1 MLDRPLAGDVAM
13 RRLFTV
19 FLSLA
24 LIIPGGASALEY
36 PTRSVRIIVTLAPG
50 GTADILAR
58 LLGDKLS
65 TLWRQPVIV
74 ENRPGASG
82 MIGAEAVAKAEPD
95 GYTLLMGYN
104 AEIAI
109 NRSLFKSVPYDSL
122 KAFTPVTIVG
132 TTPMILV
139 VNPSIPANSLGEL
152 IELARSG
159 RARLS
164 YGSAGNGSTPH
175 LGAELLKTGARI
187 DITHV
192 PFKSAALAVPQVIGN
207 HVSMVFSGM
216 PLAMPHVRAGT
227 LRALAV
233 SSTTR
238 SPAAPDVPTVAESG
252 FPDFDITNWFG
263 IFVPAGTPMAVVDKL
278 YADIALSVT
287 AEDVVARLRREGGDV
302 KPITPREF
310 ARFIEAEI
318 TKYQNIIKAA
328 GVTAD

>member
-1 MLDRPLAGDVAM
+1 M
-13 RRLFTV
+13 RFVPCVL
-19 FLSLA
+19 LGIALA
-24 LIIPGGASALEY
+24 LSSATNAQDY
-36 PTRSVRIIVTLAPG
+36 PNKPVRIIVTLAPG

-58 LLGDKLS
+58 LLGEKLAA
-65 TLWRQPVIV
+65 LWGQSVIV
-74 ENRPGASG
+74 DNRPGASG

-109 NRSLFKSVPYDSL
+109 NRSMFKNMPYDSL

-139 VNPSIPANSLGEL
+139 VNPSVPAGSLGEL
-152 IELARSG
+152 IALARSG
-159 RARLS
+159 QAKLS

-175 LGAELLKTGARI
+175 LGAELLKNGAKV

-192 PFKSAALAVPQVIGN
+192 PFKSAALAIPQVIGN

-216 PLAMPHVRAGT
+216 PLAMPHVRAGS

-252 FPDFDITNWFG
+252 FPGFDITNWFG
-263 IFVPAGTPMAVVDKL
+263 IFVPAGTPPAIVDKL
-278 YADIALSVT
+278 YTDIKKSVT
-287 AEDVVARLRREGGDV
+287 AEDVVARLHREGGDV
-302 KPITPREF
+302 NPMPPKEF
-310 ARFIEAEI
+310 ARFIESEV
-318 TKYQNIIKAA
+318 TKYQKIIKEA
-328 GVTAD
+328 GISAD

>member
-1 MLDRPLAGDVAM
+1 M
-13 RRLFTV
+13 RHVQSLLFAA
-19 FLSLA
+19 FLSFA
-24 LIIPGGASALEY
+24 SIGGFAQEY
-36 PTRSVRIIVTLAPG
+36 PSKPIHIIVTLAPG

-58 LLGDKLS
+58 LLAEKLS
-65 TLWRQPVIV
+65 AMWNQPVIV

-104 AEIAI
+104 AEIVI
-109 NRSLFKSVPYDSL
+109 NRSLFKTMPYDSL

-139 VNPSIPANSLGEL
+139 VNPSVPAKTLGEL
-152 IELARSG
+152 IELAKSKRVP
-159 RARLS
+159 LS

-175 LGAELLKTGARI
+175 LGAELLKTGAKI
-187 DITHV
+187 DITHI
-192 PFKSAALAVPQVIGN
+192 PFKSAALAIPHVIGN

-216 PLAMPHVRAGT
+216 PLAMPHVRSGA

-252 FPDFDITNWFG
+252 FPGFDITNWFG
-263 IFVPAGTPMAVVDKL
+263 IFVPAGTPAPIIDKL
-278 YADIALSVT
+278 YAGIERSVRS
-287 AEDVVARLRREGGDV
+287 EDVVTRLRREGGDIN
-302 KPITPREF
+302 PMPPREF

-318 TKYQNIIKAA
+318 VKYRKIIAESGA
-328 GVTAD
+328 TTD

>member
-1 MLDRPLAGDVAM
+1 M
-13 RRLFTV
+13 RFVPCVL
-19 FLSLA
+19 LGIALA
-24 LIIPGGASALEY
+24 LSSATNAQDY
-36 PTRSVRIIVTLAPG
+36 PNKPVRIIVTLAPG

-58 LLGDKLS
+58 LLGEKLAA
-65 TLWRQPVIV
+65 LWGQSVIV
-74 ENRPGASG
+74 DNRPGASG

-109 NRSLFKSVPYDSL
+109 NRSMFKNMPYDSL

-139 VNPSIPANSLGEL
+139 VNPSIPAGSLGEL
-152 IELARSG
+152 IALARSG
-159 RARLS
+159 QAKLS

-175 LGAELLKTGARI
+175 LGAELLKNGAKV

-192 PFKSAALAVPQVIGN
+192 PFKSAALAIPQVIGN

-216 PLAMPHVRAGT
+216 PLAMPHVRAGS

-233 SSTTR
+233 SSTSR
-238 SPAAPDVPTVAESG
+238 SPAAPEVPTVAESG
-252 FPDFDITNWFG
+252 FPGFDITNWFG
-263 IFVPAGTPMAVVDKL
+263 IFVPAGTPPAIVDKL
-278 YADIALSVT
+278 YADIKKSVT

-302 KPITPREF
+302 NPIPPKEF
-310 ARFIEAEI
+310 ARFIESEI
-318 TKYQNIIKAA
+318 TKYQKIIKES
-328 GVTAD
+328 GISAD

>member
-1 MLDRPLAGDVAM
+1 M
-13 RRLFTV
+13 
-19 FLSLA
+19 
-24 LIIPGGASALEY
+24 ASAEDY
-36 PTRSVRIIVTLAPG
+36 PLKPVKIIVTLAPG

-58 LLGDKLS
+58 VLGEKLS
-65 TLWRQPVIV
+65 AMWGQPVVV

-109 NRSLFKSVPYDSL
+109 DRSLFKSMPYDSL
-122 KAFTPVTIVG
+122 KAFVPVTIVG

-139 VNPSIPANSLGEL
+139 VNPTVPAKTLGEL
-152 IELARSG
+152 LALAKTG
-159 RARLS
+159 NANLS

-175 LGAELLKTGARI
+175 LGLELLKAQAKVGN
-187 DITHV
+187 ITHV
-192 PFKSAALAVPQVIGN
+192 PFKSAALAIPAVIGN

-216 PLAMPHVRAGT
+216 PLAMPHVRSGA

-238 SPAAPDVPTVAESG
+238 STAAPDVPTVAESG

-263 IFVPAGTPMAVVDKL
+263 IFVPAGTPPAIVDKL
-278 YADIALSVT
+278 YADIKKSVT
-287 AEDVVARLRREGGDV
+287 SPDLVERLRREGGDINPLPP
-302 KPITPREF
+302 KDF
-310 ARFIEAEI
+310 ARYIDSEVE
-318 TKYQNIIKAA
+318 KYRKIIQESGA
-328 GVTAD
+328 TAN

>member
-1 MLDRPLAGDVAM
+1 MIRFRQVLAGI
-13 RRLFTV
+13 F
-19 FLSLA
+19 LA
-24 LIIPGGASALEY
+24 LLPLSATAQDY
-36 PTRSVRIIVTLAPG
+36 PNKPVRIIVTLAPG

-65 TLWRQPVIV
+65 TMWGQPVVV

-109 NRSLFKSVPYDSL
+109 NRSLFKTMPYDSL

-139 VNPSIPANSLGEL
+139 VNPSVPAKTLPEL
-152 IELARSG
+152 IQLARTG
-159 RARLS
+159 ARLS

-175 LGAELLKTGARI
+175 LGAELLKAGAKV

-192 PFKSAALAVPQVIGN
+192 PYKSAALAIPQVIGN

-216 PLAMPHVRAGT
+216 PLAMPHVRAGS

-238 SPAAPDVPTVAESG
+238 SPAVPDVPTVAESG
-252 FPDFDITNWFG
+252 FPGFDITNWFG
-263 IFVPAGTPMAVVDKL
+263 IFVPAGTPAAIVDKL
-278 YADIALSVT
+278 YADIKRSVSS
-287 AEDVVARLRREGGDV
+287 EDVVARLRREGGDINPLPP
-302 KPITPREF
+302 KEF
-310 ARFIEAEI
+310 AKFIESEVV
-318 TKYQNIIKAA
+318 KYQKIIRESGA
-328 GVTAD
+328 TSN

>member
-1 MLDRPLAGDVAM
+1 M
-13 RRLFTV
+13 T
-19 FLSLA
+19 
-24 LIIPGGASALEY
+24 
-36 PTRSVRIIVTLAPG
+36 SVRQLFLGLTLVLLVVSAAAQDYPNKPVKLIVTLAPG

-58 LLGDKLS
+58 MLGEKLS
-65 TLWRQPVIV
+65 ALWHQPVIV

-82 MIGAEAVAKAEPD
+82 MIGAEAVAKADPD
-95 GYTLLMGYN
+95 GYTLLLGYN

-109 NRSLFKSVPYDSL
+109 NRSLFKSMPYDSL

-139 VNPSIPANSLGEL
+139 THPSVPAKTLGEL

-159 RARLS
+159 RANLS

-175 LGAELLKTGARI
+175 LGAELLKTGAKI

-192 PFKSAALAVPQVIGN
+192 PYKSAALAIPQVMGN

-216 PLAMPHVRAGT
+216 PLAMPHVRSGA

-233 SSTTR
+233 SSATR

-252 FPDFDITNWFG
+252 FAGFDITNWFG
-263 IFVPAGTPMAVVDKL
+263 IFVPAGTPQAIVDKL
-278 YADIALSVT
+278 YADIRRSVSSD
-287 AEDVVARLRREGGDV
+287 DVVARLRREGGDIN
-302 KPITPREF
+302 PMPPAEF
-310 ARFIEAEI
+310 RAFIESEVA
-318 TKYQNIIKAA
+318 KYQKIIQLSGA
-328 GVTAD
+328 TAN

>member
-1 MLDRPLAGDVAM
+1 
-13 RRLFTV
+13 
-19 FLSLA
+19 
-24 LIIPGGASALEY
+24 
-36 PTRSVRIIVTLAPG
+36 VTLAPG

-58 LLGDKLS
+58 TLGEKLS
-65 TLWRQPVIV
+65 ALWGQPVVV

-109 NRSLFKSVPYDSL
+109 NRSLFKSMPYDSL
-122 KAFTPVTIVG
+122 KAFIPVTIVG

-139 VNPSIPANSLGEL
+139 VNPSVPAKTLGEL

-159 RARLS
+159 RANLS

-175 LGAELLKTGARI
+175 LGAELLKSGAKV

-192 PFKSAALAVPQVIGN
+192 PYKSAALAIPQVIGG

-216 PLAMPHVRAGT
+216 PLAMSHVRSGA

-233 SSTTR
+233 SSKFR

-252 FPDFDITNWFG
+252 FPGFDITNWFG
-263 IFVPAGTPMAVVDKL
+263 IFVPSDTPAAIVDKL
-278 YADIALSVT
+278 YVDIARSVT
-287 AEDVVARLRREGGDV
+287 AEDVVSRLRREGGDV
-302 KPITPREF
+302 NPIPPKEF
-310 ARFIEAEI
+310 ARFIEAEVA
-318 TKYQNIIKAA
+318 KYQKIIQQSGA
-328 GVTAD
+328 TAN

>member
-1 MLDRPLAGDVAM
+1 MTRLLA
-13 RRLFTV
+13 V
-19 FLSLA
+19 FIAIWVGFLPS
-24 LIIPGGASALEY
+24 ASWAQAY
-36 PTRSVRIIVTLAPG
+36 PSKPIKIIVTLAPG

-58 LLGDKLS
+58 LLADKLS
-65 TLWRQPVIV
+65 AAWGQPVVV

-82 MIGAEAVAKAEPD
+82 MLGAEQVAKAEPD

-109 NRSLFKSVPYDSL
+109 NRSLFKTMSYDSL

-139 VNPSIPANSLGEL
+139 VHPSVPASSLKEL
-152 IELARSG
+152 MDLAKSG
-159 RARLS
+159 KQSLS

-175 LGAELLKTGARI
+175 LGMELLKAGAQV

-192 PFKSAALAVPQVIGN
+192 PYKSAALAIPQVIGN

-216 PLAMPHVRAGT
+216 PLAMPHVRSGA
-227 LRALAV
+227 LKALAV

-252 FPDFDITNWFG
+252 FPGFDITNWFG
-263 IFVPAGTPMAVVDKL
+263 IFVPAGTPPAIVDKL
-278 YADIALSVT
+278 YQGIKASVT
-287 AEDVVARLRREGGDV
+287 SEDVVARLRREGGDIN
-302 KPITPREF
+302 PMPPAEF
-310 ARFIEAEI
+310 SRFITAEVE
-318 TKYQNIIKAA
+318 KYRKIIQASGA
-328 GVTAD
+328 TAN

>member
-1 MLDRPLAGDVAM
+1 MPSILLTALLAFAPLAATAQD
-13 RRLFTV
+13 
-19 FLSLA
+19 
-24 LIIPGGASALEY
+24 Y
-36 PTRSVRIIVTLAPG
+36 PSKPVHLIVTLAPG

-58 LLGDKLS
+58 LLGEKLS
-65 TLWRQPVIV
+65 SMWGQPVVV

-82 MIGAEAVAKAEPD
+82 MIGAEAVAKSEPD

-109 NRSLFKSVPYDSL
+109 NRSLFEAMPYDSL

-139 VNPSIPANSLGEL
+139 IHPSVPAHTLGEL
-152 IELARSG
+152 IALAG
-159 RARLS
+159 TGKANLS

-175 LGAELLKTGARI
+175 LGMELLKSGSKV

-192 PFKSAALAVPQVIGN
+192 PFKSAALAIPQVIGN

-216 PLAMPHVRAGT
+216 PLAMPHVRSGA

-252 FPDFDITNWFG
+252 FPGFDITNWFG
-263 IFVPAGTPMAVVDKL
+263 IFVPAGTPQPIVDKL
-278 YADIALSVT
+278 YADIKRSVSS
-287 AEDVVARLRREGGDV
+287 EDVVARLRREGGDINPLPP
-302 KPITPREF
+302 KEF
-310 ARFIEAEI
+310 ARFIEEEVA
-318 TKYQNIIKAA
+318 KYQKIIQQSGA
-328 GVTAD
+328 TAN